1 MTKQVIIEKTL
12 ETINQLPDEKAQEIL
27 DFADFVF
34 KRYEKNELTKG
45 LQTMSADS
53 QSFNFLNEEAEI
65 YTITDLKKVY
75 NA

>member
-1 MTKQVIIEKTL
+1 
-12 ETINQLPDEKAQEIL
+12 
-27 DFADFVF
+27 
-34 KRYEKNELTKG
+34 
-45 LQTMSADS
+45 MSADS